1 MSAASAAA
9 ALPQDAVEAV
19 PKKSRKKLIVIGA
32 AVLLVLALA
41 GGAATWFLKK
51 KAHAGEAGI
60 EAVEKV
66 DRAHPPTFVPLDAF
80 VVNLADKDVDRYAQ
94 IGITLEID
102 DAKFADQIKVYMPAI
117 RNGVLMVLAHKTSR
131 ELLER
136 SGKEML
142 AAEILAAAVKPLGF
156 DAPLPTVAA
165 TAAAKAEPGKPADD
179 AAESPDAETDA
190 EADKP
195 AARKPASPPA
205 GAEHNPVRR
214 VHFSNFIIQ

>member
-41 GGAATWFLKK
+41 GGMATWFLKK
-51 KAHAGEAGI
+51 KAHAAQADV

-136 SGKEML
+136 SGKERL

-156 DAPLPTVAA
+156 DAPPPTVAA
-165 TAAAKAEPGKPADD
+165 AGKADAGKPADD
-179 AAESPDAETDA
+179 AAETSEAEADA
-190 EADKP
+190 EADKR
-195 AARKPASPPA
+195 AARKPASPSA